1 MLLKFLSFA
10 VQQHMNWVLV
20 IIDNSAGAKLWF
32 SDGQPIGAIRG
43 GCESSHRLI
52 IDKQGFIDITVPYSV
67 LPSIVDLNNTVAI
80 CPEDS
85 VNINLTI
92 PGDGSFLFSIT
103 PSTSVHRSV
112 LTGTLKPLPEVSDV
126 DVSFFDKMMDL
137 HYVPYQDVP
146 DAPGRDVEEIKA
158 LGLRH
163 FPFSPHSFQ
172 LAMAVYDWTT
182 ASFARMVLMKIFE
195 YTSIPATPYPLDSPN
210 IATAIWKSNWGSY
223 VPGNKAYMN
232 SFMMKPASTLQDV
245 QDQLRDVKALL
256 QKFSAVQNRLLSAAF
271 AAMPRTSVF
280 YAPQLFSG
288 QLDISQLSLNY
299 FGIEMLECPLNAGPT
314 SESLVVSLEAAMAT
328 FVKVG
333 STITT
338 KMVWSFADSIDVAKH
353 YQNGLIVV
361 VNPPDNDSWVWD
373 ATSYIT
379 PLSDDPEKN
388 EYTFAP
394 GTSFVVESLD
404 VRDIDEDER
413 NKSVQF
419 LTLKLHAPG
428 SVRDDRTTQPRS
440 RPPLNNI
447 PARRSSG
454 PKFNHHLTNKTG
466 GRRCRCVDDAERYA
480 TMFIGYSFC

>member
-1 MLLKFLSFA
+1 
-10 VQQHMNWVLV
+10 MNWVLV

-67 LPSIVDLNNTVAI
+67 LPSIVDLKQYGRHLPRRFGEHQPHN
-80 CPEDS
+80 S
-85 VNINLTI
+85 RRWF
-92 PGDGSFLFSIT
+92 FLVLNHSIY
-103 PSTSVHRSV
+103 
-112 LTGTLKPLPEVSDV
+112 PLPEVSDV

-146 DAPGRDVEEIKA
+146 DAPGQGR
-158 LGLRH
+158 LRH

-361 VNPPDNDSWVWD
+361 VNPPDNDS
-373 ATSYIT
+373 YIT

-404 VRDIDEDER
+404 ISLSWLRVML
-413 NKSVQF
+413 VQTRKGKTHWCIAF
-419 LTLKLHAPG
+419 ASSEGREGLPTSAPP
-428 SVRDDRTTQPRS
+428 SQNTR
-440 RPPLNNI
+440 L
-447 PARRSSG
+447 
-454 PKFNHHLTNKTG
+454 
-466 GRRCRCVDDAERYA
+466 
-480 TMFIGYSFC
+480 